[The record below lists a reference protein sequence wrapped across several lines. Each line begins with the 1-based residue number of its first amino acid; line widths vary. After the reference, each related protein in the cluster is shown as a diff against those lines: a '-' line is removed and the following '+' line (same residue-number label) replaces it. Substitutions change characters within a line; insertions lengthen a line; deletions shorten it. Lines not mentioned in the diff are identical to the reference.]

1 MSYGNW
7 QNSFSARLRRA
18 EWNLKHG
25 RSVLSPGTKL
35 STLNAQHSTS
45 KSEPAP
51 QPTALPG
58 DDSGVAAASTLP
70 ASVSPSDAGQS
81 RAKLGLRYER

>member
-1 MSYGNW
+1 MSYRNW

-25 RSVLSPGTKL
+25 RSVLNHGQKL
-35 STLNAQHSTS
+35 STLNVQRSTS

-51 QPTALPG
+51 QPPALPDANNG
-58 DDSGVAAASTLP
+58 AAAASTLP
-70 ASVSPSDAGQS
+70 AAAASPAVGQS